1 MREYEDKW
9 WQAARKVGAGGSQR
23 NAEGMSGTD
32 SALQLLTCSGLH
44 VAEHVLVCDL
54 RTLVQADL
62 EVMAK
67 MLGGAREVLPI
78 VVDENG
84 RR

>member
-1 MREYEDKW
+1 MLLSVLLLCY
-9 WQAARKVGAGGSQR
+9 SL
-23 NAEGMSGTD
+23 
-32 SALQLLTCSGLH
+32 ALI
-44 VAEHVLVCDL
+44 
-54 RTLVQADL
+54 QADL

>member
-1 MREYEDKW
+1 
-9 WQAARKVGAGGSQR
+9 
-23 NAEGMSGTD
+23 MSL
-32 SALQLLTCSGLH
+32 SVLMLCCS
-44 VAEHVLVCDL
+44 
-54 RTLVQADL
+54 RTLIQADL

>member
-1 MREYEDKW
+1 MT
-9 WQAARKVGAGGSQR
+9 RKCKTGYVHHHRVAYAGCCTHAVCHMSCWY
-23 NAEGMSGTD
+23 AETCMSL
-32 SALQLLTCSGLH
+32 SLFMLCHS
-44 VAEHVLVCDL
+44 
-54 RTLVQADL
+54 RTLIQADL